1 MIIILIILT
10 IIIVVNILMIF
21 LEGEED
27 LIFST
32 LIFIILFFVTLC
44 FYTKK
49 ETIEII
55 TIKPFRDSISTI
67 IKYKDEILVD
77 KDHNIYMLDSI
88 KLKYISDYNI
98 FGGNIQNEIKI
109 IK

>member
-1 MIIILIILT
+1 
-10 IIIVVNILMIF
+10 MIF
-21 LEGEED
+21 LEGKED

-67 IKYKDEILVD
+67 IKYKDEILID
-77 KDHNIYMLDSI
+77 KDHSTYILDSI
-88 KLKYISDYNI
+88 KLKYISDYNV
-98 FGGNIQNEIKI
+98 FGSNIQNEIKI
-109 IK
+109 IKQ